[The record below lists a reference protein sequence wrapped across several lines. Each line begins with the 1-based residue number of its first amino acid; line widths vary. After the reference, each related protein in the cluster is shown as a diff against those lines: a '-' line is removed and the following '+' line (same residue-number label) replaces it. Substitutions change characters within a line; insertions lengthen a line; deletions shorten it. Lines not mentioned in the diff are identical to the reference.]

1 MIDLLRN
8 KDKSLEEWT
17 APALQSIKKLEKHGK
32 YSVEVHN
39 GKYSTEYV
47 KSVWKLQYE
56 FADTRMNCFT
66 W

>member
-17 APALQSIKKLEKHGK
+17 VPALQSIKKLEKHGK

-39 GKYSTEYV
+39 EKYSTDYV